1 MTNFIDSKS
10 VIIIGAGG
18 LATQI
23 FDVLNRQDNGCTF
36 FFYDDYSNYQLEPIK
51 FGRRILISKLE
62 LLNNEK
68 FLSSEIVMG
77 IASASL
83 KREFV
88 ALLKENNKNFAKVI
102 ANSVLIGS
110 ENVDLGEGVVI
121 LEHCIIESNV
131 RIGRMCLIN
140 TSSKIFHDSEIGE
153 FTEIAPN
160 VSVLGRCSIGK
171 NVFIGANSVILPGVK
186 VGDDSIIGAGSVVTK
201 DVIIGGRVKGN
212 PAKLF

>member
-77 IASASL
+77 WN
-83 KREFV
+83 
-88 ALLKENNKNFAKVI
+88 KEVCSWHIMRLTRFHTQ
-102 ANSVLIGS
+102 LI
-110 ENVDLGEGVVI
+110 
-121 LEHCIIESNV
+121 
-131 RIGRMCLIN
+131 
-140 TSSKIFHDSEIGE
+140 
-153 FTEIAPN
+153 
-160 VSVLGRCSIGK
+160 SI
-171 NVFIGANSVILPGVK
+171 
-186 VGDDSIIGAGSVVTK
+186 
-201 DVIIGGRVKGN
+201 R
-212 PAKLF
+212 